1 VKRIDGLVTDK
12 PNTTVALASWND
24 TPTRAAIAAFVER
37 VTTGQNPVPVD
48 ERIAVFDNDGTLWTE
63 KPMPVELVFILQ
75 RWTAMAEADPTLR
88 EKQPWKAAY
97 ERDYAYLAGAI
108 DKHYAGDDSDVKV
121 LLGGVVGA
129 FAGLEVEEYGRQAA
143 AFIRDGHHPTL
154 RRPFAAVGYQPMVEL
169 LRYLEANGFTTLI
182 ASGGSR
188 DFMRGF
194 AWDVYQIPPER
205 IIGSSNQL
213 QFVEDGDG
221 SLVYA
226 AAPDV
231 FDDGPAKPI
240 RIWSRLGRR
249 PLIAG
254 GNSNGD
260 VPMLSFAGTGD
271 RPGLRLLV
279 LHDDAQ
285 READY
290 VKGAEQALD
299 RARAEGWTVIS
310 IKDDWATVFTET

>member
-1 VKRIDGLVTDK
+1 MIGPSESLS
-12 PNTTVALASWND
+12 SWND
-24 TPTRAAIAAFVER
+24 TPTKAAITAFVDG
-37 VTTGQNPVPVD
+37 VTTGPEAVPVE

-75 RWTAMAEADPTLR
+75 RWAAQAEADPELR
-88 EKQPWKAAY
+88 ERQPWKAAY
-97 ERDYAYLAGAI
+97 EKDYGFLAGAI
-108 DKHYAGDDSDVKV
+108 DKHYAGDDTDVKV

-143 AFIRDGHHPTL
+143 AFIRDGQHPTL
-154 RRPFAAVGYQPMVEL
+154 RRPFASVGYQPMVEL

-194 AWDVYQIPPER
+194 AWDVYRIPPER

-260 VPMLSFAGTGD
+260 VPMLAFAGNSA
-271 RPGLRLLV
+271 RPGFRLLV
-279 LHDDAQ
+279 LHDDAE

-290 VKGAEQALD
+290 TTGAEDALE
-299 RARAEGWTVIS
+299 RARSDDWTVVS
-310 IKDDWATVFTET
+310 IRNDWATVFADPT

>member
-1 VKRIDGLVTDK
+1 MSDPL
-12 PNTTVALASWND
+12 PSWND
-24 TPTRAAIAAFVER
+24 TATKAAITAFVER
-37 VTTGQNPVPVD
+37 VTTGPDAVPPE

-63 KPMPVELVFILQ
+63 KPMPVELVFILN
-75 RWTAMAEADPTLR
+75 RWVEMAEADPALR
-88 EKQPWKAAY
+88 ERQPWKAAY
-97 ERDYAYLAGAI
+97 EKDYAFLSGAI

-121 LLGGVVGA
+121 LLAGVVGA
-129 FAGLEVEEYGRQAA
+129 YAGLDVEDYGRQAA

-154 RRPFAAVGYQPMVEL
+154 RRPFATVGYQPMVEL
-169 LRYLEANGFTTLI
+169 LRYLEANGFTSLI

-194 AWDVYQIPPER
+194 AWDVYGIPPER
-205 IIGSSNQL
+205 IVGSSNQL
-213 QFVEDGDG
+213 TFVEDGG

-260 VPMLSFAGTGD
+260 VPMLQFAGGTT

-279 LHDDAQ
+279 LHDDAE
-285 READY
+285 REFDY
-290 VKGAEQALD
+290 VKGAEQALEQAKTD
-299 RARAEGWTVIS
+299 GWTVVS
-310 IKDDWATVFTET
+310 VKDDWSTVFADAPG

>member
-1 VKRIDGLVTDK
+1 MAGTDVL
-12 PNTTVALASWND
+12 TSWNE
-24 TPTRAAIAAFVER
+24 TPTRQAIVDFVER
-37 VTTGQNPVPVD
+37 TTSGPDAVPET
-48 ERIAVFDNDGTLWTE
+48 ERVAVFDNDGTLWTE

-75 RWTAMAEADPTLR
+75 RWAAMAEADSALR
-88 EKQPWKAAY
+88 ERQPWKAAY
-97 ERDYAYLAGAI
+97 EKDYAWLGGVI
-108 DKHYAGDDSDVKV
+108 DRHYAGDDSDLKI
-121 LLGGVVGA
+121 LMGGVVGA
-129 FAGLEVEEYGRQAA
+129 FAGTEVEDYGRQAA
-143 AFIRDGHHPTL
+143 SFVRETTHPTL
-154 RRPFAAVGYQPMVEL
+154 GRPFQAVGFQPMVEL

-182 ASGGSR
+182 ASGGTR

-194 AWDVYQIPPER
+194 AWDVYRLPPER
-205 IIGSSNQL
+205 IVGSSNQL
-213 QFVEDGDG
+213 QFVDEGDG

-260 VPMLSFAGTGD
+260 IPMLSFAGTAS
-271 RPGLRLLV
+271 RPALRLLV
-279 LHDDAQ
+279 LHDDPV

-290 VKGAEQALD
+290 VKGAEKALD
-299 RARAEGWTVIS
+299 AAKAGGWTVVS
-310 IKDDWATVFTET
+310 VRNDWATVFADVAPG